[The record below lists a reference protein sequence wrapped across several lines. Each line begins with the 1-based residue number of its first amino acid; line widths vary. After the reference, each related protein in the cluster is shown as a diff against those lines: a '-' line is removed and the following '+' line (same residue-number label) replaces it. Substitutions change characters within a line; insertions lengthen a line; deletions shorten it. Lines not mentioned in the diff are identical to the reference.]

1 MSYIKNRFTK
11 LVKSNL
17 LASPWGYYKK
27 LVYLP
32 KNLGMMRN
40 LISHIKKSNNQ
51 WEIQTNENHQN
62 GVAGLASQFA
72 SEFGMTQ
79 WGRVLGL
86 LHDKGKEQ
94 KTFQQHIKKESG
106 YKPDITVEGD
116 YNHAYVGA
124 LIAKELFKSPPY
136 YQFID
141 NILMGHHR
149 GLYDHGDKEEI
160 LKKKIP
166 DDVSVETLSE
176 ELKKEK
182 LNIPPLGSLKDV
194 HHLIRMLYSC
204 LVDADY
210 LDTEHFMLPEQFRLR
225 GGKSTVE
232 ELLLKLEVYLSNLK
246 RNVSNTGINRIRNEV
261 QQYCIDASEDDV
273 DFYSLTVPTGGGK
286 TLSSVLWALRHA
298 NKNGLRRIII
308 AIPYTSIITQTAA
321 TLRNIFGD
329 ENVLEHHS
337 NVNLMDEN
345 ESSQRL
351 KLATENWD
359 YPIVVTTNVQLFESL
374 FSNKP
379 SDCRKLH
386 NIVNSV
392 LILDEVQTLPM
403 GFLQP
408 IVDTLD
414 TLKRVFNVSILF
426 TTASQPVLNGRIE
439 GTNPLVGFDALPQI
453 KEIVPPKADLHERL
467 RRVILDIDNI
477 PQSYNDIAKK
487 MAQHSRVLCI
497 VNTRKDAKEIY
508 SRLPKEGICL
518 HLSRMMCPA
527 HVRETIESIKDAL
540 KSDSNKVIR
549 VVATQLIEAGVDI
562 DFPVVYR
569 QEAGL
574 DSILQAA
581 GRCNREGRLKLCTT
595 HVFTLQ
601 NGLPLGHITQ
611 TNNARKNMIG
621 DYDWFS
627 PKAMAEY
634 FRQLHAQIGDFDKPK
649 IKVLLYTPQMQFE
662 EAANNFQLIDDSTTS
677 IVVNWERKNVHSL
690 IEHLQSEGFS
700 YTLMK
705 EIAQYSVNVRNKDLK
720 ILLEAGVIEEIKE
733 GVLFVRDTDFY
744 DEKIGL
750 ITGNHWLEES
760 LIV

>member
-1 MSYIKNRFTK
+1 MNT
-11 LVKSNL
+11 V
-17 LASPWGYYKK
+17 
-27 LVYLP
+27 
-32 KNLGMMRN
+32 
-40 LISHIKKSNNQ
+40 ISHIKYNGTDWIIQSN
-51 WEIQTNENHQN
+51 EEHQK
-62 GVAGLASQFA
+62 GVANLASQFA
-72 SEFGMTQ
+72 GEFGMAE

-94 KTFQQHIKKESG
+94 KTFQQHIQKESG
-106 YKPDITVEGD
+106 YNPEIKVEGD

-124 LIAKELFKSPPY
+124 LIAKKLFSNPPY
-136 YQFID
+136 YLLMD

-160 LKKKIP
+160 LKKKMP
-166 DDVSVETLSE
+166 DDVSVETLNE
-176 ELKKEK
+176 EQKKRK
-182 LNIPPLGSLKDV
+182 WNIPQLESPKDR

-210 LDTEHFMLPEQFRLR
+210 LDTEHFMMPEQSLLR
-225 GGKSTVE
+225 GGKSTIE
-232 ELLLKLEVYLSNLK
+232 ELLLKLEAYLDDLK
-246 RNVSNTGINRIRNEV
+246 RNAADTEVNKIRNEV
-261 QQYCIDASEDDV
+261 QQYCINASEDDV

-286 TLSSVLWALRHA
+286 TLSSILWALRHA
-298 NKNGLRRIII
+298 KKNGLKRVII

-321 TLRNIFGD
+321 VLRNIFGD

-337 NVNLMDEN
+337 NVNPTDEDERN
-345 ESSQRL
+345 ENAQRL
-351 KLATENWD
+351 KLVTENWD
-359 YPIVVTTNVQLFESL
+359 YPIIVTTNVQLFESL

-414 TLKRVFNVSILF
+414 TLKRVFNVSVLF
-426 TTASQPVLNGRIE
+426 TTASQPVLSGRIE
-439 GTNPLVGFDALPQI
+439 GVNPLVSFDALPQI
-453 KEIVPPKADLHERL
+453 NEIIPKVANLHDRL
-467 RRVILDIDNI
+467 RRVKLEIDDT
-477 PQSYNDIAKK
+477 PQSYDDIAEKI
-487 MAQHSRVLCI
+487 AQHSRVLCI

-508 SRLPKEGICL
+508 SRLPAEGMCF

-527 HVRETIESIKDAL
+527 HVRETIEMIKETL
-540 KSDSNKVIR
+540 RSDSNNVIR

-562 DFPVVYR
+562 DFPIVYR

-581 GRCNREGRLKLCTT
+581 GRCNREGRLGLCST

-601 NGLPLGHITQ
+601 NGLPRGFIMQ
-611 TNNARKNMIG
+611 TNNARKNMVG

-627 PKAMAEY
+627 PKAMTEY
-634 FRQLHAQIGDFDKPK
+634 FRQLHVRIGSFDKAQIRS
-649 IKVLLYTPQMQFE
+649 LLYTQELQFE
-662 EAANNFQLIDDSTTS
+662 EAANNFQLINDSTTS
-677 IVVNWERKNVHSL
+677 IVVNWEKRHVSSL
-690 IEHLQSEGFS
+690 VEHLQSEGFS
-700 YTLMK
+700 YSLMK
-705 EIAQYSVNVRNKDLK
+705 EIAQYSVNVRNNDLK
-720 ILLEAGVIEEIKE
+720 KLSEAGVIEEIKE
-733 GVLFVRDTDFY
+733 GVLFISDTDFY
-744 DEKIGL
+744 DERIGL
-750 ITGNHWLEES
+750 ITENHWLEES

>member
-1 MSYIKNRFTK
+1 MSTI
-11 LVKSNL
+11 
-17 LASPWGYYKK
+17 
-27 LVYLP
+27 
-32 KNLGMMRN
+32 
-40 LISHIKKSNNQ
+40 ISHIKQVGTN
-51 WEIQTNENHQN
+51 WEIQLNEDHQK
-62 GVAGLASQFA
+62 GVADFA
-72 SEFGMTQ
+72 SKFAGEFGMAE

-94 KTFQQHIKKESG
+94 KTFQQHIQKESG
-106 YKPDITVEGD
+106 YNPDIKVEGD
-116 YNHAYVGA
+116 YSHAYVGA
-124 LIAKELFKSPPY
+124 LIAKKLFNNPPY

-166 DDVSVETLSE
+166 DDVSVETLRE
-176 ELKKEK
+176 EQKKRK
-182 LNIPPLGSLKDV
+182 WNIPPLGSPKDC

-210 LDTEHFMLPEQFRLR
+210 LDSEHFMMPEQSLLR
-225 GGKSTVE
+225 GGKSTIE

-246 RNVSNTGINRIRNEV
+246 RNASDTEVNKIRNEI
-261 QQYCIDASEDDV
+261 QRYCINLSEGDV
-273 DFYSLTVPTGGGK
+273 NFYSLTVPTGGGK
-286 TLSSVLWALRHA
+286 TLSSILWALRHA
-298 NKNGLRRIII
+298 KKNGLKRVII

-321 TLRNIFGD
+321 VLRNIFGD

-337 NVNLMDEN
+337 NVNPTE
-345 ESSQRL
+345 EEGEITKKL

-359 YPIVVTTNVQLFESL
+359 YPIIVTTNVQLFESL

-392 LILDEVQTLPM
+392 LILDEVQTLPID
-403 GFLQP
+403 FLQP

-426 TTASQPVLNGRIE
+426 TTASQPVLSGRIE
-439 GTNPLVGFDALPQI
+439 GVNPLVSFEALPQI
-453 KEIVPPKADLHERL
+453 QEIIPQGTNLHDRL
-467 RRVILDIDNI
+467 RRVKLEIDDT
-477 PQSYNDIAKK
+477 PQSYDDIAEKI
-487 MAQHSRVLCI
+487 AQHSRVLCI

-508 SRLPKEGICL
+508 SRLPKEGMCF

-527 HVRETIESIKDAL
+527 HVRETIENIKDAL
-540 KSDSNKVIR
+540 KNDLNKAIR

-581 GRCNREGRLKLCTT
+581 GRCNREGRLELCTT

-601 NGLPLGHITQ
+601 NRLPLGFITQ
-611 TNNARKNMIG
+611 TNNARKNMVG

-627 PKAMAEY
+627 PKAMTEY
-634 FRQLHAQIGDFDKPK
+634 FRQLHARIGSFDKAQ
-649 IKVLLYTPQMQFE
+649 IRSLLYTQELQFE
-662 EAANNFQLIDDSTTS
+662 EASNKFQLIDDSTTS
-677 IVVNWERKNVHSL
+677 IVVNWERKNVDSL

-700 YTLMK
+700 YSLMK
-705 EIAQYSVNVRNKDLK
+705 EMAQYSVNVRNKDLK

-733 GVLFVRDTDFY
+733 GVLFIRDTDFY

-750 ITGNHWLEES
+750 ITENHWIEES